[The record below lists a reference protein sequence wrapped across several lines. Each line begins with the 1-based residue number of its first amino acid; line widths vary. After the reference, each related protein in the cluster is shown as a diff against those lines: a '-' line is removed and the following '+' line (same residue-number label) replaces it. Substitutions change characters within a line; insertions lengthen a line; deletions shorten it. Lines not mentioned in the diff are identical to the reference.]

1 MTLMKRGT
9 NGKKG
14 GKHSE
19 KRIMPTIKIKCARI
33 AHFIFCPI
41 KTHPKSILKRSKIY
55 PVKGVDMI
63 RKYGIVEV

>member
-1 MTLMKRGT
+1 MCLKRD
-9 NGKKG
+9 
-14 GKHSE
+14 SQ
-19 KRIMPTIKIKCARI
+19 KIKCAMI